1 MDAGQRK
8 AIVAELAAA
17 FGAAEDV
24 TPAPD
29 QSLHVVLPRA
39 QLPPPWRPSAAAA
52 LLRFQAWPGTRPEFW
67 IDMAVV
73 NRNNEPPRSSSP
85 QTILGRTWRQFSYSF
100 AWPPAPGHLLTPTR
114 AVEMWLARFR
124 EGT

>member
-1 MDAGQRK
+1 MDVGQRK

-24 TPAPD
+24 TPALD
-29 QSLHVVLPRA
+29 QPLHVLLP
-39 QLPPPWRPSAAAA
+39 QVKLPPPWRPSPAAV
-52 LLRFQAWPGTRPEFW
+52 LLRFPAWPGARPEFW

-85 QTILGRTWRQFSYSF
+85 QPVLGRTWRQFSYSF
-100 AWPPAPGHLLTPTR
+100 SWPPAPGQSSTPTR
-114 AVEMWLARFR
+114 AVEMWLTRFR